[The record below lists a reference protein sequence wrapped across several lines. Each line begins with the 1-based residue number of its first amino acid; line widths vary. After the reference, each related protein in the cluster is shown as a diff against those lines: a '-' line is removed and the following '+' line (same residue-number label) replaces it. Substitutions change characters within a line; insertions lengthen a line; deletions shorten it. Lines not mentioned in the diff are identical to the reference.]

1 MDDCGGEEELYSGI
15 GGRMRGTL
23 EWETSPLIYDVSGKV
38 RATVLSKEGGTSV
51 YRPRVPRMRGEGEC
65 KRRGEW
71 GKRSSRY
78 AVYIF
83 RSIFQVCDYEQR
95 ESKQSRNE
103 LIAVRLEAACTG

>member
-65 KRRGEW
+65 KRR
-71 GKRSSRY
+71 
-78 AVYIF
+78 
-83 RSIFQVCDYEQR
+83 VCDYEQR